1 MKKIH
6 KGKQQLLFAL
16 LSVFVLL
23 LVCLLQSC
31 QPDGKMVKSGTFGLR
46 LSADTTSLNK
56 GVNSDLKTKGYED
69 EFEEFLETSDY
80 SILIVKDQK
89 DTVQTFPR
97 YDEMPAEIELAE
109 GAYTLIASKGDNKGA
124 AFENPYFEG
133 STDFTIRGDMNTYID
148 VMCTLGNTRVVTES
162 SKEFDDVYEDYT
174 IVIKTPYTSEDG
186 FEIEKGETSP
196 AFFRAD
202 KEGTE
207 AEVVVKLKKKGSTE
221 EEFFSSTAPLIL
233 ERRQNVNI
241 MLKLLEGNQGIGL
254 EVTLDDS
261 MIEVPMDVTI
271 PDYMWGE
278 HDKPELELINLD
290 GDEIRTRPGSFTGN
304 PILKF
309 NMSGGVGS
317 LYVSLYKDDAVVT
330 EFNLSTEQGVAD
342 AKASRLVWSKENNG
356 IEAASND
363 LITSDWK
370 EGYIY
375 LNSAINSLDAPLKED
390 EVYSYKYSFYGSD
403 ATGKEYTTDV
413 LYLNVKVLNA
423 EAPIILGNGSLTASI
438 VEGDELSND
447 IEYTLEASAKIDREK
462 TVLSINSRDYLLYK
476 ETQALES
483 NYGIKFSDV
492 SDAKA
497 IITFPKAFSKRL
509 LVPKEK
515 TEENF
520 KFSFKLYDSKGK
532 LEALEEN
539 MMVQA
544 PQFTLESTDLDAF
557 AKSVILRG
565 NMQVGHLD
573 KLSFQYKEEGTMD
586 WTSFKPD
593 AATLSSV
600 GNYAFWLPGLEPEK
614 KYQIRAYYNSLD
626 RVSDIVV
633 LNTEAIG
640 TIPNGDFE
648 TWSIAT
654 DANGSNAHGDGTMN
668 GDVFGFT
675 LNAPYRCWEI
685 YLPYKEGETG
695 PHWET
700 MNKLTT
706 SEGVIRKAGE
716 ELSFWLGL
724 EDLKVKG
731 YPWARYSANSG
742 TIETL
747 DNENG
752 SAALI
757 RTVGWGAG
765 NSAGGEFEIPLVGN
779 KINFPSVVSYS
790 TPGELYLGTYNNQKQ
805 NFGIDFNSRPKGFRF
820 DYKYDK
826 MMKGSDRFTAQI
838 VILDDEGSVIAE
850 KSFEGGEQS
859 SWITK
864 EVLIDYD
871 ITNQIKKAS
880 KFYIRFVSGSV
891 TSTEQDDYPVK
902 PGLGNLTDGE
912 YTGSHLYIDNVEL
925 IYE

>member
-16 LSVFVLL
+16 FSVLVLL
-23 LVCLLQSC
+23 ISVCLLQSC

-80 SILIVKDQK
+80 SILIVKDQQ

-148 VMCTLGNTRVVTES
+148 VTCTLGNTRVVTES

-221 EEFFSSTAPLIL
+221 EESFSSTAPLIL

-290 GDEIRTRPGSFTGN
+290 VDEIRTRPGSFTGN

-423 EAPIILGNGSLTASI
+423 EVPIILGNGSLTASI

-483 NYGIKFSDV
+483 DYGITFSDV

-497 IITFPKAFSKRL
+497 IITFPKVFSKRL
-509 LVPKEK
+509 FVPKEK

-532 LEALEEN
+532 LETLEEN
-539 MMVQA
+539 IMVQA

-573 KLSFQYKEEGTMD
+573 KLSFQYKEEGTKD

-593 AATLSSV
+593 IATLPSV
-600 GNYAFWLPGLEPEK
+600 GNYAFWLPGLESEK
-614 KYQIRAYYNSLD
+614 TYQIRAYYNSLD

-668 GDVFGFT
+668 GSVVSFT
-675 LNAPYRCWEI
+675 LNPPYRCWEV
-685 YLPYKEGETG
+685 YLPYEEGESG
-695 PHWET
+695 FHWET
-700 MNKLTT
+700 LNRLTT
-706 SEGVIRKAGE
+706 SEGTIE
-716 ELSFWLGL
+716 EGRLSFI
-724 EDLKVKG
+724 DFNA
-731 YPWARYSANSG
+731 YPWTRYSANSG
-742 TIETL
+742 TIESVG
-747 DNENG
+747 NEG
-752 SAALI
+752 GKAALI
-757 RTVGWGAG
+757 RTVGWGKG
-765 NSAGGEFEIPLVGN
+765 SSAGEDG
-779 KINFPSVVSYS
+779 SVIKKS
-790 TPGELYLGTYNNQKQ
+790 TPGELFLGTYTNKANY
-805 NFGIDFNSRPKGFRF
+805 GISYNSRPKGFRF
-820 DYKYDK
+820 DYKYDNL
-826 MMKGSDRFTAQI
+826 MKGNDNF
-838 VILDDEGSVIAE
+838 IAE
-850 KSFEGGEQS
+850 
-859 SWITK
+859 I
-864 EVLIDYD
+864 VLIDENGSEIAKSLFKGNQSNSWNNQVVNIEYD
-871 ITNQIKKAS
+871 ISKQIPKVKQM
-880 KFYIRFVSGSV
+880 YIRFVSGEV
-891 TSTEQDDYPVK
+891 TGYSRSDYAVAPNF
-902 PGLGNLTDGE
+902 GNMTDGE